1 MAQFKYCDNIDAQA
15 LIEYVVAYLKLS
27 IIICDGIRF
36 HFDPGMKVL
45 IPLLTL
51 QSKMNTDFKS
61 LLSLPKFDNNGYT
74 IVRQVEETPLDMIV
88 HQRAMDLD
96 WTNPA
101 SLVSVFCTYSFCFD
115 TRLTNAETGM
125 VMAPPTDDDVV
136 KADIELLLASILP
149 DMEVLGWVHWCCG
162 WTQGR

>member
-1 MAQFKYCDNIDAQA
+1 MNTKNIVSEYMIVEISIIITINFLVISSLTKSDGRFIILLYCQPFTLAQFKYCDNIDAQA

-61 LLSLPKFDNNGYT
+61 LLSCPNST
-74 IVRQVEETPLDMIV
+74 IMATPL
-88 HQRAMDLD
+88 
-96 WTNPA
+96 
-101 SLVSVFCTYSFCFD
+101 Y
-115 TRLTNAETGM
+115 
-125 VMAPPTDDDVV
+125 V
-136 KADIELLLASILP
+136 KSRRPRWI
-149 DMEVLGWVHWCCG
+149 
-162 WTQGR
+162 